1 MQLNFSLKQPVQDL
15 ISNKKYVLQLL
26 IITLIF
32 IILRVFGINIKGL
45 KFLASV
51 ILGGYL
57 SLLSYNIINNREKVL
72 ENIFYTQE
80 PNKNYLF
87 VGLKSTLIAF
97 IYSLILAIP
106 GVFIVLKF
114 HLTPMFA
121 SIITS
126 LILLPVTIYA
136 MLLPSTVFSSTLN
149 FHDGFNFKKAFAS
162 IKYVWK
168 DYLACFFLSFI
179 ISEGLYLTCFT
190 VFHIIAFTMQ
200 HGFNFQLLAAKVMS
214 LTLSSFSFKIP
225 LNAGLVS
232 FGGVLSSYYTTHIVS
247 QVYKYSLS
255 RINITEN

>member
-26 IITLIF
+26 VITLIF
-32 IILRVFGINIKGL
+32 IFLRVFGINIKGL
-45 KFLASV
+45 SFLASI

-57 SLLSYNIINNREKVL
+57 SLLGYNIINNREKVL

-114 HLTPMFA
+114 HLTPMLA

-149 FHDGFNFKKAFAS
+149 FQDGFNFKKAFVS
-162 IKYVWK
+162 IKYAWK
-168 DYLACFFLSFI
+168 DYLACFFISFI
-179 ISEGLYLTCFT
+179 ISEGLYIACFT
-190 VFHIIAFTMQ
+190 AFHLIAFAVV
-200 HGFNFQLLAAKVMS
+200 HGFDFQLLVTKVMS
-214 LTLSSFSFKIP
+214 LNLSSFSFKIR
-225 LNAGLVS
+225 LNEGLVS
-232 FGGVLSSYYTTHIVS
+232 FGGVTLSYYTTHIVS
-247 QVYKYSLS
+247 QTYKYSLTKMTTT
-255 RINITEN
+255 I